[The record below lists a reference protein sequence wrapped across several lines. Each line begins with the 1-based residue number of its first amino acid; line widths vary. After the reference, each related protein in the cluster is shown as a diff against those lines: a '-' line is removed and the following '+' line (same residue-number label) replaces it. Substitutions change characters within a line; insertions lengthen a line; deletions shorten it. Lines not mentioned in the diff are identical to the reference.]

1 MKLKKLGILL
11 IVSVFLLS
19 SAAVVGAQD
28 TTSSASVPAN
38 DEQLVKALSSEG
50 TWIVIFHDDYQTDK
64 ELVMEGEFKNRD
76 EVDRKLA
83 LYASDADHNVTERY
97 TLTAPSITVKSPKAR
112 FQNGTFVGDV
122 YVESNNF
129 ALNGFTVDGDIYFET
144 KEAKATFTINGGT
157 EITGNLI
164 NNF

>member
-38 DEQLVKALSSEG
+38 DEQLVEAMSADG
-50 TWIVIFHDDYQTDK
+50 TWIIIFYDDFTTD
-64 ELVMEGEFKNRD
+64 EDLVMEGEHTNRG

-83 LYASDADHNVTERY
+83 LYEQDSDRNLVARF
-97 TLTAPSITVKSPKAR
+97 TLEAPSITVRSPKTR
-112 FQNGTFVGDV
+112 FQNGTFKGDV

-129 ALNGFTVDGDIYFET
+129 ALNDFTVDGDIYFET
-144 KEAKATFTINGGT
+144 EEAKTTFTVNGGT
-157 EITGNLI
+157 EITGDLI

>member
-1 MKLKKLGILL
+1 MKFKTLGILL
-11 IVSVFLLS
+11 IVSVLILVP
-19 SAAVVGAQD
+19 AAVSAQD
-28 TTSSASVPAN
+28 TVSSASQPTN
-38 DEQLVKALSSEG
+38 DEQLVEALSEDGS
-50 TWIVIFHDDYQTDK
+50 WIIIFNEDYSTDK

-83 LYASDADHNVTERY
+83 LYASDSDHNVTERY
-97 TLTAPSITVKSPKAR
+97 TLEAPSITVKSPKAR

-157 EITGNLI
+157 EITGDLI

>member
-1 MKLKKLGILL
+1 MKIKNLAILL
-11 IVSVFLLS
+11 MVTVLLLVPATALAQDGT
-19 SAAVVGAQD
+19 SAASQ
-28 TTSSASVPAN
+28 PQN
-38 DEQLVKALSSEG
+38 DEQLMEAMSADG
-50 TWIVIFHDDYQTDK
+50 TWIIIFNEDYSTDK

-83 LYASDADHNVTERY
+83 LYASDSDHNVTERY
-97 TLTAPSITVKSPKAR
+97 TLEAPKITVKSPQAR

-157 EITGNLI
+157 EITGDLI